1 MIRTQMGTHNR
12 SEVVA
17 VHGNPCA
24 IPPCNSNSN
33 SNNRV
38 LLDTLTIFVLLMH
51 AVLQVYL
58 TFIDRVS
65 QLMRSPAGCAL
76 Q

>member
-12 SEVVA
+12 SEMVT

-24 IPPCNSNSN
+24 IPPCNSN

-38 LLDTLTIFVLLMH
+38 LLDTLTIFVPLMY

-58 TFIDRVS
+58 TFIDWAS
-65 QLMRSPAGCAL
+65 
-76 Q
+76 